1 MNKAS
6 QPYISDSDFNGSS
19 YWMNYHIK
27 VIRRKHVLTQEE
39 NSLILKSRFKY
50 LLISG
55 LGAIGF
61 LITMKYFYKHSLRID
76 YFSNNN
82 TFTETLG
89 YCGLGLGSLLMGY
102 RLAERS
108 YCNNLKFL
116 IMKYGEIQE
125 DQYREF
131 MENKSILKS
140 FYKEN

>member
-6 QPYISDSDFNGSS
+6 QPYISNSDFNGSS

-50 LLISG
+50 ILISG

-61 LITMKYFYKHSLRID
+61 LITMKYYYKYSLRID
-76 YFSNNN
+76 YFSYKS
-82 TFTETLG
+82 TSIETLC
-89 YCGLGLGSLLMGY
+89 YYAFGLSSLLISY
-102 RLAERS
+102 RFAERS

-116 IMKYGEIQE
+116 VMKYGEIEE
-125 DQYREF
+125 DKYKEF

-140 FYKEN
+140 FYKEK